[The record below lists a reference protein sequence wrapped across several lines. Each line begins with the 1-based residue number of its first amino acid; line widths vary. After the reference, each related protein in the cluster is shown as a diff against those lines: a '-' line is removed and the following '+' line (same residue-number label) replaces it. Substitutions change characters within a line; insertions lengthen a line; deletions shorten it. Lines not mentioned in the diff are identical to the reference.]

1 MSRNENNNSG
11 FESTIETL
19 TPQQRD
25 RAQMLHG
32 RARRRTWRQRA
43 GAVLL
48 FAAGNLLLWWALF
61 PDVWW

>member
-25 RAQMLHG
+25 RARMLHE
-32 RARRRTWRQRA
+32 RALSRTWRRRA